1 MRLGSETN
9 SVVNHLLS
17 RGVKGQPTP
26 AVGMGVTFLG
36 WTDRR
41 PGTIFKTFVVG
52 SRLII
57 ECRDDDYERT
67 DKNGMSE
74 DQTYKFTVKV
84 NGNKS
89 YWRREA
95 NEMWNKVKWNAEI
108 KRWVKAGDR
117 GLRIGERGAY
127 YDFSF

>member
-36 WTDRR
+36 WTDRS

-74 DQTYKFTVKV
+74 HQTYKFC
-84 NGNKS
+84 
-89 YWRREA
+89 
-95 NEMWNKVKWNAEI
+95 
-108 KRWVKAGDR
+108 
-117 GLRIGERGAY
+117 LRLQICSQSWLKGFITRLAPCDGSAAR
-127 YDFSF
+127 SVV